1 VQPEVT
7 AYKGRDTQG
16 IHTNLKAISQTLWQ
30 ESMLLDLNLFFT
42 EIILLLKI
50 FFSVGLLLAVLGD
63 YPVGIISLL

>member
-1 VQPEVT
+1 
-7 AYKGRDTQG
+7 
-16 IHTNLKAISQTLWQ
+16 LKAISQTLWQ